1 MRYRAIVKRAFLW
14 VPYAVFASALWL
26 GAGAACRA
34 GGAISAGVDPALTT
48 CLSSAASC
56 SSVIRTQLRLQY
68 KPISIK
74 GFSARLRLSRS
85 YQITMDDD
93 KDEGVSEERSAS
105 IFDPPYDVADLKLR
119 FSSLSGR
126 DRLEVRAGYAYQH
139 SDPYASDGY
148 HAGYLSGDYYFGPP
162 IATGFGGASRRFDVL
177 MKVSDNLYS
186 QAGRPPEELDQ
197 FVTTYTVPIN
207 ADGSTRMY
215 ASYARELRFSG
226 SDVVRTPSNRLELC
240 GISDPSRWLEFYARL
255 SIFGTRGI
263 PGAAKGIVGVDIT
276 V

>member
-1 MRYRAIVKRAFLW
+1 MPSAICT
-14 VPYAVFASALWL
+14 PALWL

-34 GGAISAGVDPALTT
+34 GGAISGGVDPAFSA
-48 CLSSAASC
+48 CLSAATC
-56 SSVIRTQLRLQY
+56 SNAVRTQLRLQY

-85 YQITMDDD
+85 YQATMDDD
-93 KDEGVSEERSAS
+93 KDDGVSEERSAS

-119 FSSLSGR
+119 FSALDGR
-126 DRLEVRAGYAYQH
+126 DRFEVRTGYAYQH

-148 HAGYLSGDYYFGPP
+148 HTGYVSGDYYFGPP
-162 IATGFGGASRRFDVL
+162 IAMGFGGASRRFDFL
-177 MKVSDNLYS
+177 MKVSDNVYA
-186 QAGRPPEELDQ
+186 QANRPPEELDQ
-197 FVTTYTVPIN
+197 FVSTYTVPVN
-207 ADGSTRMY
+207 PGGSTRMY

-226 SDVVRTPSNRLELC
+226 SNAVRTPSNRFEL
-240 GISDPSRWLEFYARL
+240 GGVSDPTRWLEFYARL

-263 PGAAKGIVGVDIT
+263 PGAAKGVVGVDIT